1 MVALL
6 HAAAIAAFA
15 RALLV
20 ATAVPDA
27 TALQVNIVAAPPRP
41 ASPPLR
47 PLHALPLAAMNR
59 PLAALVI
66 PAVAIRTAVSA
77 PPAPAAAG
85 GAAPATGRSP
95 ALPDTPMKFVSG
107 PTDPQAYYPFAA
119 RLAHQ
124 QGSALIRV
132 CVDAAGII
140 SDVKVLTTSGIYLLD
155 QAALVMARKSVWK
168 AGTTAGKPI
177 PGCAGLNIHFSLV
190 GSVRF

>member
-1 MVALL
+1 
-6 HAAAIAAFA
+6 
-15 RALLV
+15 
-20 ATAVPDA
+20 
-27 TALQVNIVAAPPRP
+27 
-41 ASPPLR
+41 
-47 PLHALPLAAMNR
+47 LHALPLAAMNR
-59 PLAALVI
+59 PLAALVV

-77 PPAPAAAG
+77 PPAAVG
-85 GAAPATGRSP
+85 GATVVTARSP

-124 QGSALIRV
+124 QGSALVRV
-132 CVDAAGII
+132 CIDAAGVI

-155 QAALVMARKSVWK
+155 QAALLMARKSAWK